1 METIT
6 TLTMNPA
13 VDTSVEVPR
22 VEAHAKLRT
31 SRPRRDPGGGGIN
44 VSRALKRM
52 GVDAPAW
59 FPAGGP
65 PGELLVGLLEAEG
78 VRAVPLPVEDSTRDN
93 LTVSEGDGD
102 AQYRFVL
109 PGAELAEAE
118 WRGVLERLEE
128 AEPRPAWLVAS
139 GSLPPGV
146 PDDFHAR
153 LARWA
158 EEREV
163 RLVLDTSG
171 SALRA
176 ALDEGVY
183 LVKPNAREL
192 GQALGR
198 EIESEDDQEAGARE
212 LVERGAARVVV
223 VSLGAAGVLLVSKE
237 ARERIRSP
245 SVRPRSRVGAG
256 DSMVAGIVRGLAR
269 GDDVSRAV
277 RLGVAAGA
285 AAVMTPGTEL
295 CRGEDVERLH
305 RQLLDEGG

>member
-1 METIT
+1 METIV

-13 VDTSVEVPR
+13 IDTSVEVPR

-31 SRPRRDPGGGGIN
+31 SSPRRDPGGGGIN

-52 GVDAPAW
+52 GVDARAW

-65 PGELLVGLLEAEG
+65 SGELLVELVEGEG
-78 VRAVPLPVEDSTRDN
+78 VPAAPIPVEDVTRDN
-93 LTVSEGDGD
+93 LTVNEKEGD
-102 AQYRFVL
+102 AQYRFVM
-109 PGAELAEAE
+109 PGAELEEAE
-118 WRGVLERLEE
+118 WEEVLDRLAE
-128 AEPRPAWLVAS
+128 ADPRPGWLVAS

-146 PDDFHAR
+146 PEDFYAR

-158 EEREV
+158 KERDV

-171 SALRA
+171 PALRA
-176 ALDEGVY
+176 ALEVGVY

-192 GQALGR
+192 GQALDR
-198 EIESEDDQEAGARE
+198 EIESEEDQEEGARE
-212 LVERGAARVVV
+212 LLERGAARVVV
-223 VSLGAAGVLLVSKE
+223 VSLGAAGVLLASEE

-256 DSMVAGIVRGLAR
+256 DSAVAGIVRGLAR
-269 GDDVSRAV
+269 GDSVARAV

-285 AAVMTPGTEL
+285 AAVMTPGTGL
-295 CRGEDVERLH
+295 CRGKDVERLY
-305 RQLLDEGG
+305 RQLMEES